1 MDKCLLPSVQECN
14 YRSIVISDHAHN
26 KLKINLSTTKPVY
39 RPWRLN
45 PLLLS
50 DERISDFISS
60 QIDLFLEINQ
70 TPNMSPST
78 VWEALKAYLR
88 GQIISYN
95 TQLRKT
101 RNNRTNELINKIGN
115 LDSKLATSPLADDIK
130 ERLLLQKEFD
140 LLTTQKAENLLIRSQ
155 HVYYEHGDKTGRIL
169 AHQLRQKSV

>member
-1 MDKCLLPSVQECN
+1 MVTQP
-14 YRSIVISDHAHN
+14 
-26 KLKINLSTTKPVY
+26 T
-39 RPWRLN
+39 
-45 PLLLS
+45 LLS
-50 DERISDFISS
+50 YEKFSDFISS

-95 TQLRKT
+95 AQLRKT

-155 HVYYEHGDKTGRIL
+155 HVYYEHDDKTGRIL